1 MKKLILAI
9 AILACF
15 IFNMVPVV
23 WSEEEPI
30 QTAEVRVAAQQANP
44 GVVAP
49 TQPKIPEYQ
58 CPPGW
63 VIKAG
68 SFQNNQYTSCVPA
81 KPAPIKCPPKTVYFQ
96 KDCVVGCAP
105 VVK

>member
-1 MKKLILAI
+1 MKKIILAI
-9 AILACF
+9 TILACF
-15 IFNMVPVV
+15 GFSMVPVA

-30 QTAEVRVAAQQANP
+30 QTAEVRVAAQQAKP
-44 GVVAP
+44 DIVAP

-68 SFQNNQYTSCVPA
+68 SFQNNQYTSCVPV
-81 KPAPIKCPPKTVYFQ
+81 KPAPIKCPPKTVYFK